1 MLVRTAHCFQ
11 LLVDSMLANHL
22 LICGLLA
29 STRVCHWLVLL
40 LRGQTRLTKKPP
52 VKGTLALRKLCSL
65 LPPKLYCALGATGAF
80 GGIGLSPAQTTTNGC
95 STTNGIQLKKGSHVA
110 SHALSATNHSNQGT
124 AFHLCPGLVEPLW
137 PEAHGQSA
145 LASGSRNSC

>member
-29 STRVCHWLVLL
+29 STRVCHRLVLL
-40 LRGQTRLTKKPP
+40 LRGQTRLTTKPP
-52 VKGTLALRKLCSL
+52 VKGTLALRRLCSL
-65 LPPKLYCALGATGAF
+65 LSPKLYCALGATGAF

-95 STTNGIQLKKGSHVA
+95 STTNGVQLEK
-110 SHALSATNHSNQGT
+110 ALTWLHMPYRLQIIPSRAQPFTSVQDLLKPLARGPW
-124 AFHLCPGLVEPLW
+124 AISIGLW
-137 PEAHGQSA
+137 IAQ
-145 LASGSRNSC
+145 